1 MRLAD
6 GHRLN
11 TAPSGIRMK
20 WLSRRRT
27 PLYQRAKIA
36 LLDDLSLRFW
46 GSKLRYD
53 QGVNPKQSAR
63 EKILMGFNF
72 YGRHIKDA
80 QAQKLDHILGRD
92 YINILKEL
100 ERKRLYKSYIGVH
113 WGEMLVFI

>member
-1 MRLAD
+1 MVQ
-6 GHRLN
+6 
-11 TAPSGIRMK
+11 
-20 WLSRRRT
+20 
-27 PLYQRAKIA
+27 PLVCYITY
-36 LLDDLSLRFW
+36 

-100 ERKRLYKSYIGVH
+100 ERKRLHKPNIGVPADK
-113 WGEMLVFI
+113 M

>member
-1 MRLAD
+1 M
-6 GHRLN
+6 
-11 TAPSGIRMK
+11 
-20 WLSRRRT
+20 
-27 PLYQRAKIA
+27 Q
-36 LLDDLSLRFW
+36 LLVCYVTY

-113 WGEMLVFI
+113 